1 MTIRKYAV
9 SGKNPFR
16 PVLILT
22 LFGLSASAPT
32 VAVAEVMGAQKSK
45 VYHTQPDRCGAA
57 KTIASGNRIS
67 FKSVQE
73 AETEGRRQCKSC
85 ARIEEKM
92 KEEASK
98 PKKPET
104 PGGED
109 TKTEPRKGKTESDE
123 GSEPGR
129 RPAQPASTTDAE
141 SGIVEIVKV
150 ARVLP
155 GATLELEGGER
166 VRLTGIGAPINGQ
179 PIARETQKK
188 LEKLVKGRKVTV
200 AWAAED
206 ESIRDRY
213 GRRAAYAAIG
223 SDREDI
229 GGRLIQ
235 EGLAWVDRS
244 SDFSQLSE
252 YLRREDDAAWG
263 QRGVWKRLKGSHGAA
278 KVIVGKFTREYHS
291 PYCPHAA
298 LLTEPATISVNEA
311 KGRRLAPCEFWRPE

>member
-1 MTIRKYAV
+1 MTINEWAV
-9 SGKNPFR
+9 SGRR
-16 PVLILT
+16 PSQLVIILT
-22 LFGLSASAPT
+22 AFGLSASVPT
-32 VAVAEVMGAQKSK
+32 VAAAEVMGAQKSK

-57 KTIASGNRIS
+57 KTIASGNRVS

-98 PKKPET
+98 PKEPET
-104 PGGED
+104 PSGED
-109 TKTEPRKGKTESDE
+109 KKAEPRKSDAE
-123 GSEPGR
+123 TGGDDETGGSRG
-129 RPAQPASTTDAE
+129 QPATEDNAE
-141 SGIVEIVKV
+141 SGVVEILKV

-166 VRLTGIGAPINGQ
+166 VRLSGIGAPINGQ
-179 PIARETQKK
+179 PFAREAQKK

-200 AWAAED
+200 AWADED
-206 ESIRDRY
+206 ESMRDRY
-213 GRRAAYAAIG
+213 GRRAAFAAIG

-229 GGRLIQ
+229 GGTLIQ
-235 EGLAWVDRS
+235 EGYAWVDRS
-244 SDFSQLSE
+244 SEFTQLSE

-278 KVIVGKFTREYHS
+278 KVIVGKYTREYHS
-291 PYCPHAA
+291 PYCPHAT
-298 LLTEPATISVNEA
+298 LLIEPATISVNEA
-311 KGRRLAPCEFWRPE
+311 KGRRLAPCEFWRPD

>member
-1 MTIRKYAV
+1 MTNYAYTVAGRSPIRLGV
-9 SGKNPFR
+9 I
-16 PVLILT
+16 LIT
-22 LFGLSASAPT
+22 FGMTASLPA

-85 ARIEEKM
+85 ARIEAKI

-98 PKKPET
+98 PKEPET
-104 PGGED
+104 RSGED
-109 TKTEPRKGKTESDE
+109 KKSEPQKGETESDE
-123 GSEPGR
+123 GSEAGRKPG
-129 RPAQPASTTDAE
+129 QPASTTNGE
-141 SGIVEIVKV
+141 SDLVEIVRV

-166 VRLTGIGAPINGQ
+166 VRLSGIGAPINGQ
-179 PIARETQKK
+179 PSAREAQKK

-200 AWAAED
+200 AWETDD
-206 ESIRDRY
+206 ESMRDRY
-213 GRRAAYAAIG
+213 GRRAAFAAIG

-229 GGRLIQ
+229 GGTLIQ

-244 SDFSQLSE
+244 SDFTQLSE

-263 QRGVWKRLKGSHGAA
+263 QRGIWKRLKGSHGAA

-291 PYCPHAA
+291 PYCPHSA
-298 LLTEPATISVNEA
+298 LLIEPATISVNEA
-311 KGRRLAPCEFWRPE
+311 KGRRLAPCEFWRSE

>member
-9 SGKNPFR
+9 SGRR
-16 PVLILT
+16 PSRLVVILIA
-22 LFGLSASAPT
+22 FGLTASAT
-32 VAVAEVMGAQKSK
+32 AVASAAVMGAKKSK

-57 KTIASGNRIS
+57 KTIASGNRVL
-67 FKSVQE
+67 FKSVQV

-85 ARIEEKM
+85 ARIEEKL

-98 PKKPET
+98 PKEPET
-104 PGGED
+104 PPGD
-109 TKTEPRKGKTESDE
+109 DKKSEPRKTDAESGKGNEAGGKQS
-123 GSEPGR
+123 
-129 RPAQPASTTDAE
+129 QPAGDENAE
-141 SGIVEIVKV
+141 SGIVETVKV
-150 ARVLP
+150 SRVLP

-179 PIARETQKK
+179 PTARETQKK

-200 AWAAED
+200 VWAAED

-263 QRGVWKRLKGSHGAA
+263 QRGVWKRLKGSHGTA

-291 PYCPHAA
+291 PYCPHAT
-298 LLTEPATISVNEA
+298 LLIEPATISVNEA

>member
-1 MTIRKYAV
+1 MTIYEYAV
-9 SGKNPFR
+9 SGRKSCWLVVF
-16 PVLILT
+16 LT
-22 LFGLSASAPT
+22 AFGMTASLPA
-32 VAVAEVMGAQKSK
+32 VAFAEVMAAQKSK

-73 AETEGRRQCKSC
+73 AEAEGRRQCKSC
-85 ARIEEKM
+85 ARIEAKV

-98 PKKPET
+98 PKEPET
-104 PGGED
+104 PGGDDGNAEPKKAEAETGKKSD
-109 TKTEPRKGKTESDE
+109 PDKKPGEAPTENNAD
-123 GSEPGR
+123 
-129 RPAQPASTTDAE
+129 
-141 SGIVEIVKV
+141 SGVVEIVKV
-150 ARVLP
+150 SRVLP

-166 VRLTGIGAPINGQ
+166 VRLSGIGAPINGQ
-179 PIARETQKK
+179 PIAREAQKK

-200 AWAAED
+200 AWATND
-206 ESIRDRY
+206 ESMRDRY
-213 GRRAAYAAIG
+213 GRRAAFAAIG

-229 GGRLIQ
+229 GGTLIQ

-244 SDFSQLSE
+244 SDFTQLSE

-263 QRGVWKRLKGSHGAA
+263 QRGIWKRLKGSHGAA

-298 LLTEPATISVNEA
+298 LLIEPATISVNEA